1 MKSLLV
7 LSLLALLA
15 TLSVNAQVTGEGGV
29 AEGNYWVNASCAG
42 WSYFYAL
49 KLGLPPNAS
58 AIVTGYLPKPKGWIC
73 PRFNGAGIYTR
84 NNANAV
90 FVMYRTKAL
99 AFEIG
104 VSSSAGGEQYSAYMA
119 QQNGKYLVL
128 RICKWQNG
136 TLAAPTLQSTSGK
149 DCIVNVKVD
158 NHMFYHAA
166 HDIVGMSWSGDAVR
180 LYTQTDTKTYYIPNS
195 WDRVSIR
202 CPDKFSCS
210 SQIVTKAIT
219 VNVTT
224 FANGTI
230 DKYAICDN
238 CNGYPAHIFPVSEG
252 GLIPAD
258 FNFSNWFLLT
268 NSSTIVDGRIVSEQ
282 PVLLMCLWA
291 VPGLMSTNSF
301 VYFNGTA
308 PNKQCNGYAT
318 DSAFEALRFS
328 LNFTDERVFA
338 GSGSV
343 VLLVSGLQYKFS
355 CTNNSEAVIDSGI
368 PFGNVVEPFYCF
380 VSINGTSIF
389 VGMLPAVLREIV
401 ITRYGSIYLN
411 GFSIFQGPP
420 IQGVLFNVTNR
431 GATDLWTVA
440 LSNFTEVLAEVQSTA
455 IKALLYCDDPLSQL
469 KCQQLQ
475 FSLPDG
481 FYATAS
487 LFQHELPRT
496 FVTLPR
502 HFTHSWINLRI
513 KWKNGVCYNCPP
525 ASSWIDF
532 VTFNSN
538 GTENVLPERTLCVNT
553 TQFTTNLTLIEE
565 AFSYSTPVVV
575 RADDCPFD
583 FQSLNNYLTFG
594 SICFSLNGTIGKGCT
609 LGIYKRASSQYIPI
623 WNVWVAYTSGDNI
636 LGVREPNVGVRD
648 QSVVHQNVCTSYT
661 IFGHSGRGIIRPANI
676 SYIAGVYYT
685 AASGQLLG
693 FKNTTTG
700 EVFSVTPCN
709 PSQQAVVVKDRLVG
723 VMSSTSTV
731 SIPFNNTIPT
741 PSFYYHSNA
750 TSSCDDPS
758 VVYSSIGICDDGG
771 ITFVNSTRV
780 RGEPDPAISM
790 GNISVPSNFTV
801 SIQVEYLQMS
811 IRPVSIDCAM
821 YVCNGNP
828 HCTRLL
834 QQYISACRT
843 IEEALQ
849 LSARLE
855 SFEVNSM
862 LTVSETALDLVNIST
877 FGGDYNLTAL
887 LPQGGG
893 KRSVIED
900 ILFDK
905 VVTSGL
911 GTVDE
916 DYKRCTNGIGIAD
929 VPCAQYYNGIMVLP
943 GVVDEEK
950 MSIYTAS
957 LLGGMT
963 MGGFTPVAALPFAL
977 SVQSRLNY
985 VALQTDVLQKNQQ
998 ILANAFNS
1006 AIGNITVAFDQVT
1019 TAVQQTSDAIKT
1031 VASALNK
1038 VQSVVNSQ
1046 GQALH
1051 QLTKQLASNFQAI
1064 SASIEDIYNRL
1075 DGLAADANV
1084 DRLIT
1089 GRLAALNAFVT
1100 QTLTKYTEV
1109 RASRLLAQEKIN
1121 ECVKSQSTR
1130 YGFCGNGTHLF
1141 SIPNAAPEGIMLFH
1155 TVLVPTEYVSV
1166 TAWSGYCH
1174 NGVGYAV
1181 KDVGN
1186 SLFQFNNTFYITPR
1200 NMYQPRT
1207 PTSADFIRISG
1218 CNVVYVNITDEQLP
1232 QVQPEFIDVNK
1243 TLEELMSR
1251 LPNNTGPN
1259 LPLDIFNQT
1268 YLNISAEI
1276 DALENK
1282 SLELQAT
1289 ADKLQLTIEQL
1300 NATLVDLEWLNRFE
1314 QYVKW
1319 PWWVWLTMIIALVL
1333 LTGLMLWC
1341 CLATGCCGCCS
1352 CMASTLD
1359 FRGSRLQQY
1368 EVEKVHIQ

>member
-1 MKSLLV
+1 MLFLIFILPLV
-7 LSLLALLA
+7 SSAPTVNGTCSHTDPSKGFS
-15 TLSVNAQVTGEGGV
+15 TLQ
-29 AEGNYWVNASCAG
+29 
-42 WSYFYAL
+42 
-49 KLGLPPNAS
+49 LGLPPNS
-58 AIVTGYLPKPKGWIC
+58 TNLVTGYLPRPNAWIC
-73 PRFNGAGIYTR
+73 DYHDVAYNRSGAH
-84 NNANAV
+84 AV
-90 FVMYRTKAL
+90 YYMYRYNGR
-99 AFEIG
+99 EVYIG
-104 VSSSAGGEQYSAYMA
+104 IAPEDPTPDDWSVYIYHKNGERKLYF
-119 QQNGKYLVL
+119 
-128 RICKWQNG
+128 RICKWSSVLPLG
-136 TLAAPTLQSTSGK
+136 SPTTNSTSRGECLINSFIPNYNLP
-149 DCIVNVKVD
+149 DPGWQ
-158 NHMFYHAA
+158 
-166 HDIVGMSWSGDAVR
+166 IVGLSWSGDTVR
-180 LYTQTDTKTYYIPNS
+180 LYSANFTRTFYLHNRWS
-195 WDRVSIR
+195 VVSLR
-202 CPDKFSCS
+202 CANAFSCS
-210 SQIVTKAIT
+210 AQIVTEPIT

-224 FANGTI
+224 FSNGSI
-230 DKYAICDN
+230 SSYSVCDD
-238 CNGYPAHIFPVSEG
+238 CNGYSQHVFPVGEAG
-252 GLIPAD
+252 FIPSD
-258 FNFSNWFLLT
+258 FDFTNWFLLT
-268 NSSTIVDGRIVSEQ
+268 NDSTLVNGRSVSEQ
-282 PVLLMCLWA
+282 PALILCLWA
-291 VPGLMSTNSF
+291 IPGLLSTSSF
-301 VYFNGTA
+301 AYFNGTV
-308 PNKQCNGYAT
+308 PNKQCNGYAL
-318 DSAFEALRFS
+318 DSPFEAIRFS
-328 LNFTDERVFA
+328 LHFTDDRVFD

-343 VLLVSGLQYKFS
+343 VLMASGLEYKFS
-355 CTNNSEAVIDSGI
+355 CNNHTEAVPDGGL
-368 PFGNVVEPFYCF
+368 PFGDVLEPFYCF
-380 VSINGTSIF
+380 VTTNGTPIF

-401 ITRYGSIYLN
+401 ITQSGGIYLN

-420 IQGVLFNVTNR
+420 LDGVLFNVTNR

-440 LSNFTEVLAEVQSTA
+440 LANFTEVLAEVENTA
-455 IKALLYCDDPLSQL
+455 IKSLLYCFDPISQL

-475 FSLPDG
+475 FFLPDG
-481 FYATAS
+481 FDATAS
-487 LFQHELPRT
+487 LFQYDLPRT

-502 HFTHSWINLRI
+502 HFTHSWIGLRI

-525 ASSWIDF
+525 AFSWVDF
-532 VTFNSN
+532 VTLHSN
-538 GTENVLPERTLCVNT
+538 GTQVVLPDRTLCVNT

-609 LGIYKRASSQYIPI
+609 LGIYKRASSQYIPMGSI
-623 WNVWVAYTSGDNI
+623 WVAYTNGDNI
-636 LGVREPNVGVRD
+636 LGVQQPNVGVRD
-648 QSVVHQNVCTSYT
+648 QSVVHHNVCTSYT
-661 IFGHSGRGIIRPANI
+661 IFGHSGRGIIRPANV

-685 AASGQLLG
+685 SASGQLLG

-700 EVFSVTPCN
+700 EVFPVVPCN
-709 PSQQAVVVKDRLVG
+709 PSQQAVVVRDRLVG

-731 SIPFNNTIPT
+731 AIPFNTTVST
-741 PSFYYHSNA
+741 PSFYYHTNA
-750 TSSCDDPS
+750 TNHCDAPV
-758 VVYSSIGICDDGG
+758 VVYSSIGVCDDGG
-771 ITFVNSTRV
+771 ITFVNTTRV
-780 RGEPDPAISM
+780 RGEPDPAISV
-790 GNISVPSNFTV
+790 GNISIPSNFTV
-801 SIQVEYLQMS
+801 SVQVEYLQMA

-828 HCTRLL
+828 HCLRLL

-855 SFEVNSM
+855 SLEVGNM
-862 LTVSETALDLVNIST
+862 LTVSETALDLVNISS

-887 LPQGGG
+887 LPQSRGR
-893 KRSVIED
+893 RSVIED
-900 ILFDK
+900 ILFDR

-916 DYKRCTNGIGIAD
+916 DYKRCTNGVGIAD

-943 GVVDEEK
+943 GVVDAEK

-957 LLGGMT
+957 LIGGMT
-963 MGGFTPVAALPFAL
+963 MGGFTSVAAIPFAL

-1006 AIGNITVAFDQVT
+1006 AIGNITIAFDQVT
-1019 TAVQQTSDAIKT
+1019 TAVQQTSDALKT
-1031 VASALNK
+1031 VIGALNK

-1051 QLTKQLASNFQAI
+1051 QLTAQLAFNFQAI

-1089 GRLAALNAFVT
+1089 GRLTALNAFVT

-1109 RASRLLAQEKIN
+1109 HASRLLAQEKIN
-1121 ECVKSQSTR
+1121 ECVKSQSVR

-1155 TVLVPTEYVSV
+1155 TVLVPTEYISV
-1166 TAWSGYCH
+1166 TAWSGYCYK
-1174 NGVGYAV
+1174 GSGYAIR
-1181 KDVGN
+1181 DAGN
-1186 SLFQFNNTFYITPR
+1186 SLFQFNHSFYITPR
-1200 NMYQPRT
+1200 NMYQPRR
-1207 PTSADFIRISG
+1207 PTSSDFVRISG
-1218 CNVVYVNITDEQLP
+1218 CNVAYVNISDDQLP
-1232 QVQPEFIDVNK
+1232 QVQPEFVDVNK
-1243 TLEELMSR
+1243 TLEELISR

-1268 YLNISAEI
+1268 YLNLSAEI

-1319 PWWVWLTMIIALVL
+1319 PWWVWLIMVVVLVL

-1341 CLATGCCGCCS
+1341 CLATGCCGCCG
-1352 CMASTLD
+1352 CMASVFD